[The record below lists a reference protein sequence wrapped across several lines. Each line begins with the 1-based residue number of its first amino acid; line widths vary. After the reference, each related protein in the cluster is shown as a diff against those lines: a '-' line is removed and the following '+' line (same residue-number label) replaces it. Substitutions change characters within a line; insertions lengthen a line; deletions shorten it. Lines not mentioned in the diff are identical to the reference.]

1 MKFYPVCINI
11 QNKKIVIIGGGKVAE
26 RKIKGL
32 LPYNAKIILVS
43 PDLTN
48 YLEKLVKEK
57 RIKYI
62 NKKYSIKVI
71 KNAFLVFACTSDS
84 AVNKKIF
91 SNATRQ
97 KIMVNVCDKT
107 ELCDFTS
114 PAVVK
119 RNGLTIAI
127 STDGKNPE
135 LSKRFKE
142 VMENEFLYLWN
153 KL

>member
-1 MKFYPVCINI
+1 MKFYPICINI
-11 QNKKIVIIGGGKVAE
+11 QNKKIVIIGGGLIAE

-32 LPYNAKIILVS
+32 LQYNVKIILVS

-62 NKKYSIKVI
+62 NKKYSAKVI
-71 KNAFLVFACTSDS
+71 KNAFLLFACTSDS
-84 AVNKKIF
+84 NVNKKIF
-91 SNATRQ
+91 SNVTRQ

-107 ELCDFTS
+107 KLCDFIS

-127 STDGKNPE
+127 STDGKNPK

-142 VMENEFLYLWN
+142 VMEDEFPYLWN